1 MPREITAEQRR
12 EWAAKG
18 AATLRAHKEAE
29 RERLRQREAER
40 EAQIAALRRVRDN
53 PEADPAD
60 VLRAVELLDRLTP
73 KY

>member
-1 MPREITAEQRR
+1 MPREITAEERR

-29 RERLRQREAER
+29 RERQRRWDAER
-40 EAQIAALRRVRDN
+40 QSQLDALRRVRDN
-53 PEADPAD
+53 PDADPA
-60 VLRAVELLDRLTP
+60 AVVEAVKLLDKLTP

>member
-1 MPREITAEQRR
+1 MTNEQRVAA
-12 EWAAKG
+12 AAKG

-40 EAQIAALRRVRDN
+40 KAQIAALRRVRDN

-60 VLRAVELLDRLTP
+60 VLRAVELLDKLLP